1 MNDHLERTLQA
12 NRTATFSFNGRN
24 VAWGAKKDSA
34 SGMATFT
41 FDAHPPVNVNLHS
54 ATTQNR
60 RLVAVKNGAP
70 AAHTIVIRNLATP
83 SHPKATLDFVA
94 WLD

>member
-1 MNDHLERTLQA
+1 MKDHLERPLQA

-24 VAWGAKKDSA
+24 VAWGAKEDSA
-34 SGMATFT
+34 SGMATFK
-41 FDAHPPVNVNLHS
+41 FDAHPPVNVDLQS
-54 ATTQNR
+54 ATTLNR

-70 AAHTIVIRNLATP
+70 GAHTIVIKNLGTP
-83 SHPKATLDFVA
+83 AHPKATLDFVA